1 MKILELNQLE
11 KQFGDNKV
19 LKGINL
25 IANKGDVVSIIG
37 SSGSG
42 KSTMLR
48 CVNFLETPDS
58 GTVNVLSLIHI

>member
-11 KQFGDNKV
+11 KKFGDNKV

-25 IANKGDVVSIIG
+25 IAYKGDVVSIIG

-42 KSTMLR
+42 
-48 CVNFLETPDS
+48 
-58 GTVNVLSLIHI
+58 

>member
-42 KSTMLR
+42 K
-48 CVNFLETPDS
+48 
-58 GTVNVLSLIHI
+58 VLCFAV

>member
-1 MKILELNQLE
+1 MKILELNNLE
-11 KQFGDNKV
+11 KRFGENKV

-25 IANKGDVVSIIG
+25 VANRGDVVSIIG

-48 CVNFLETPDS
+48 
-58 GTVNVLSLIHI
+58 LSLTHI